1 MKAKLNIRKI
11 NGIDALKM
19 LLFDAWWRPLQQ
31 LHCFKK
37 KKKTNPNQRNWAAQ
51 VQKGQGCTPRASLF
65 VPQPLC
71 CVWGVNSAHT
81 LHLFCPHPSGM
92 LLMMNPD

>member
-31 LHCFKK
+31 LHCLLKK
-37 KKKTNPNQRNWAAQ
+37 KKKKNPNQRNWAAQ
-51 VQKGQGCTPRASLF
+51 VQKGQGCAPRASLLSPSPCAVF
-65 VPQPLC
+65 GVLTLPTHSIFSALIHQVC
-71 CVWGVNSAHT
+71 CS
-81 LHLFCPHPSGM
+81 
-92 LLMMNPD
+92 

>member
-31 LHCFKK
+31 LHCLLKKK
-37 KKKTNPNQRNWAAQ
+37 KKKTQTKETGLPRCRKGRAA
-51 VQKGQGCTPRASLF
+51 P
-65 VPQPLC
+65 PE
-71 CVWGVNSAHT
+71 
-81 LHLFCPHPSGM
+81 HPSCPPAPVLCLGC
-92 LLMMNPD
+92 

>member
-11 NGIDALKM
+11 NRNDALKM

-37 KKKTNPNQRNWAAQ
+37 KKKP
-51 VQKGQGCTPRASLF
+51 KPKKLGCPGAERAGLRPQSIPL

-81 LHLFCPHPSGM
+81 LHLFCPHPSAV